1 MHTMHT
7 RERNFI
13 FSFIYKGFRAF
24 SGLFCMHPEMH
35 TDAYMHTNCLHHG
48 LVARVLLRLPV
59 CGNVCDVEQ
68 ETAFVVLPDFR
79 GEHTFRVFKVD
90 IFMVRVL
97 VEVGLRLAESR
108 LGFG

>member
-1 MHTMHT
+1 
-7 RERNFI
+7 
-13 FSFIYKGFRAF
+13 
-24 SGLFCMHPEMH
+24 MHPEMH

-79 GEHTFRVFKVD
+79 GEHAFRVVNLPGLT
-90 IFMVRVL
+90 VGASVL
-97 VEVGLRLAESR
+97 SAETIAS
-108 LGFG
+108 GTAT